1 MRRINQL
8 QRQAEATGKLTR
20 LGLVMDQVIYEHR
33 GVYSTDEVVIR
44 FVEELASRVFDRVQF
59 CSRVYSSDENAPYL
73 LDPAHFEIVQLPWYT
88 SVPMLCAKAPLLFP
102 RIVRSLREVL
112 PGWKLAMPSGIHP
125 LTPLVLRMARRRG
138 IPCLLWI
145 RGDLMTDLQYRLSGV
160 RRVAGLI
167 IAKLVLRLI
176 PNGTPVL
183 SIGRDDYPFLSRMGP
198 VHVAYDSKFR
208 EQDFVPL
215 PRPLRDSSSVP
226 RLLYVGRIAPEK
238 GLEIL
243 LQALDRL
250 RQNRSVSPPNL
261 TIVGWNYLGNSYAE
275 EFKCRLAASSLAKSV
290 EFAGH
295 VPFGPKLF
303 ELYDAHDILVLP
315 SFTEGFPQVILEAMV
330 RGLPVIA
337 TRVGGVPRIVDNGRN
352 GLLVEAGDAEGLFAA
367 ADRLLADPVLAAQL
381 ASEGQHSARAYAL
394 GIQVESILGFLQSC
408 FPQAG
413 FSDKAAHSSAA
424 PSPLS

>member
-1 MRRINQL
+1 MRKLNQ
-8 QRQAEATGKLTR
+8 QEHEAHASKKLSR
-20 LGLVMDQVIYEHR
+20 LGLVMDQIIYEHR

-44 FVEELASRVFDRVQF
+44 FVEELALRAFDRVQF

-73 LDPAHFEIVQLPWYT
+73 LDPEHFEIVQFPWYT
-88 SVPMLCAKAPLLFP
+88 SIPMLCAKAPILFP
-102 RIVRSLREVL
+102 RIVRTLREVL
-112 PGWKLAMPSGIHP
+112 PHWKLAMPSGIHP

-138 IPCLLWI
+138 IPCILWI
-145 RGDLMTDLQYRLSGV
+145 RGDLMTALPYRLSRV

-167 IAKLVLRLI
+167 IAKFVLRLI

-198 VHVAYDSKFR
+198 VHVAYSSKFR
-208 EQDFVPL
+208 EADFVTL

-250 RQNRSVSPPNL
+250 RQNRSMGPPNL

-275 EFKCRLAASSLAKSV
+275 EFKYRLATSSLAKSV

-303 ELYDAHDILVLP
+303 EVYDAHDILVLP
-315 SFTEGFPQVILEAMV
+315 SLGGEGFPQVILEAMV

-337 TRVGGVPRIVDNGRN
+337 TRTAGVPRIVENGRN

-367 ADRLLADPVLAAQL
+367 MDRLLADPVLAAQL
-381 ASEGQHSARAYAL
+381 ASEAQHSARLYTQEF
-394 GIQVESILGFLQSC
+394 QVKSILGFFKNC
-408 FPQAG
+408 FPQTG
-413 FSDKAAHSSAA
+413 FLLGKD
-424 PSPLS
+424 